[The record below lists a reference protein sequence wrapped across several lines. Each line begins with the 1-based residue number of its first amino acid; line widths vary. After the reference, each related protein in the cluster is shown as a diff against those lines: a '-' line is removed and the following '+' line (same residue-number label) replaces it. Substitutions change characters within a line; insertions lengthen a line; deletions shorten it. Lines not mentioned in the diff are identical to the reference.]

1 MKLIGSVLIV
11 SVLLLV
17 GCGTERMIPDPNIP
31 HRTAYPTKATILVR
45 RSDGKLAETEVEVP
59 AGWWIASPQVVE

>member
-1 MKLIGSVLIV
+1 MRLTLIALLG
-11 SVLLLV
+11 SVLLLA
-17 GCGTERMIPDPNIP
+17 GCLEERLIPDQNIP
-31 HRTAYPTKATILVR
+31 HRTCQPTTATILVR